1 LVKNDTQKRDEAYEA
16 PEVRVIGSVHTLTGD
31 ILKRFNASD
40 GLTFMGTP
48 IGNASP

>member
-1 LVKNDTQKRDEAYEA
+1 VDKHSEHPKYEA
-16 PEVRVIGSVHTLTGD
+16 PALKVVGSFYGLTGQID
-31 ILKRFNASD
+31 KRFNAAD

>member
-1 LVKNDTQKRDEAYEA
+1 MDKDVQQRTYEA
-16 PEVRVIGSVHTLTGD
+16 PEVKVVGSVYGLTLVID
-31 ILKRFNASD
+31 KKFNATD

>member
-1 LVKNDTQKRDEAYEA
+1 VDKHSKDPKEYEA
-16 PEVRVIGSVHTLTGD
+16 PAVKIIGSVYGLTGQID
-31 ILKRFNASD
+31 KRFNATD

>member
-1 LVKNDTQKRDEAYEA
+1 MGEPRSDDRAYE
-16 PEVRVIGSVHTLTGD
+16 PPRLEVLGGVSQLTAQID
-31 ILKRFNASD
+31 KRFSATD